1 MVVGMGEGL
10 GVGLDVFVDVVVYV
24 VVYVGMALAALV
36 AFDCWLAIRPRSVI
50 SATIPSGSSD

>member
-10 GVGLDVFVDVVVYV
+10 GVGIDVFVDV
-24 VVYVGMALAALV
+24 GMDVAALV

>member
-10 GVGLDVFVDVVVYV
+10 GVGIDVFVAVFVDV
-24 VVYVGMALAALV
+24 GMDVAALV

>member
-1 MVVGMGEGL
+1 MAVMVVGMGEGL
-10 GVGLDVFVDVVVYV
+10 GVGIDVFVAVFVDV
-24 VVYVGMALAALV
+24 GMDVAALV

>member
-10 GVGLDVFVDVVVYV
+10 GVGIDVFVDV

>member
-1 MVVGMGEGL
+1 MAVMVVGMGEGL
-10 GVGLDVFVDVVVYV
+10 GVGIDVFVDV
-24 VVYVGMALAALV
+24 GMDVAALV